1 MISGTSFPAGTL
13 LLAFLESLRCFGP
26 LPAICSLPYED
37 TVMFLLLGCLLRT
50 LLEKVLL
57 LAVLC
62 IAKSILL
69 WASPGPHKVTA
80 IEGNSYSFD

>member
-1 MISGTSFPAGTL
+1 MISGTL
-13 LLAFLESLRCFGP
+13 LLAFFESLRCFGP

-37 TVMFLLLGCLLRT
+37 ALRLLLLGCLLRT
-50 LLEKVLL
+50 LLEKVQL

-69 WASPGPHKVTA
+69 CAAQGPHKVTA
-80 IEGNSYSFD
+80 IEGNSCRFG